1 VALFDPD
8 SGPSNDQK
16 SWENCTE
23 NGYRSPYFFVKE
35 KNMDETAAVIL
46 EQAEAAPVP
55 APAVS
60 TEQAPT
66 MTLSCYGGKLTREQ
80 LSSVP
85 TPRATATHKPIAHIE
100 VVEKLIEALSFRQIG
115 VVREEYAVSA
125 DGMKMFGVM
134 DLTSGFQGCRFAIGL
149 RNSHDKSF
157 RLSCTV
163 GLRVFVCENL
173 AFHGE
178 YTPVLAKHSKNFLL
192 EDSLAVG
199 VDRIQRNF
207 GPLQQQVEQWQSTQ
221 LSDPSAKL
229 LIYQAFIEEE
239 AGFPKHLARR
249 VHELY
254 FRPIHVE
261 FQARTMWS
269 LSNAFTSAFK
279 ELEPIPQYRATAK
292 LAGFLQSIQP
302 S

>member
-1 VALFDPD
+1 M
-8 SGPSNDQK
+8 Q
-16 SWENCTE
+16 E
-23 NGYRSPYFFVKE
+23 
-35 KNMDETAAVIL
+35 AAVI
-46 EQAEAAPVP
+46 EQEVSSPMPVP
-55 APAVS
+55 AVAMEP
-60 TEQAPT
+60 APT
-66 MTLSCYGGKLTREQ
+66 MTLSAYGGRLTRAQ
-80 LSSVP
+80 LSRVP
-85 TPRATATHKPIAHIE
+85 TPSATATHKPIPHIA
-100 VVEKLIEALSFRQIG
+100 VAEKLIEAFGFRQIG

-199 VDRIQRNF
+199 VDRMQRNF
-207 GPLQQQVEQWQSTQ
+207 GPLKRQVEEWQTMQ
-221 LSDPSAKL
+221 LSDGSAKL
-229 LIYQAFIEEE
+229 LIYQAFIEDEQ
-239 AGFPKHLARR
+239 GFPKHLARR
-249 VHELY
+249 VHDLY
-254 FRPIHVE
+254 FQPVHQE
-261 FQARTMWS
+261 FQPRTMWS

-279 ELEPIPQYRATAK
+279 ELDPIPQYKATAR
-292 LAGFLQSIQP
+292 LAGFLQAVRQS
-302 S
+302 